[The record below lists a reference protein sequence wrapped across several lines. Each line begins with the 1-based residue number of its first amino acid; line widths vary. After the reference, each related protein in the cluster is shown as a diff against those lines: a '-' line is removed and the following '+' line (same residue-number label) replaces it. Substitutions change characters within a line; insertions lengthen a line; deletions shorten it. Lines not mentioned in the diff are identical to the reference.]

1 MAGFPDRSKRVL
13 GPMALAAALLFA
25 TPGTAGELITR
36 DGEEPS
42 ASGRLHQDL
51 KQLIERELDRLRNRL
66 EGALEDLP
74 RYALPE
80 MNEDG
85 DIIIRRLPREP
96 ERWRNRPD
104 ESDGT
109 LDL

>member
-1 MAGFPDRSKRVL
+1 MPGFPDRSKRVL
-13 GPMALAAALLFA
+13 GPMALAAMLLMA
-25 TPGTAGELITR
+25 TPGSGGELMAM
-36 DGEEPS
+36 DSDEPS
-42 ASGRLHQDL
+42 EPSHLHQDL

-96 ERWRNRPD
+96 ERWRRQPD